1 MCKYLEAAWEG
12 GWRMMWIGYE
22 SAGGEERRWERASL
36 ALLMMTAMTTTM
48 SKRKNQPLFH
58 TVAAE
63 SLLPPLFLQGHL
75 LFGRETCGKWMGIV
89 IRGQESP

>member
-1 MCKYLEAAWEG
+1 MCKYLEAEREG

-36 ALLMMTAMTTTM
+36 ALLMMTAMT
-48 SKRKNQPLFH
+48 KRKNQPLFH

-63 SLLPPLFLQGHL
+63 SLLPLLFLQGHL
-75 LFGRETCGKWMGIV
+75 LFGRETCGKRMGIV
-89 IRGQESP
+89 MRGQESP